1 MVPAGG
7 PSCHYSRGGALRS
20 LEHAYYIISSLP
32 HSRADRS
39 VLLFWNYV
47 LFLLD
52 SSLFFFLLQWLPVG
66 NVRVTP
72 EALFS
77 FSLFCSPVLSLLSDP
92 LSPSPVSAFT
102 CLPVIW
108 PVRMGGDSDA
118 LWSPWS
124 SVATWRHLIS
134 LDIPV
139 LAVALSGFQPAQK
152 PHWVMS
158 YVPGSLTSYNLAFS
172 GCRWD
177 LSPP

>member
-1 MVPAGG
+1 M
-7 PSCHYSRGGALRS
+7 S
-20 LEHAYYIISSLP
+20 LS
-32 HSRADRS
+32 
-39 VLLFWNYV
+39 FWTV
-47 LFLLD
+47 A
-52 SSLFFFLLQWLPVG
+52 FFFLLQWLPVG

-92 LSPSPVSAFT
+92 LPPSPVSAFT

-139 LAVALSGFQPAQK
+139 LAVALYGFQPAQK

-158 YVPGSLTSYNLAFS
+158 YVPGSLTSYNLAFFRLPLRLKS
-172 GCRWD
+172 SIEQTHFYFSLVSVIERFRTYYYRF
-177 LSPP
+177 SPPCWC